1 MIEINQII
9 MQKRDL
15 TTKKI
20 AFCEEFV
27 KQNKA
32 LLINESF
39 HALLTSEEGFMYICH
54 GQDNLILNL
63 ALGTYEGLMP
73 LDIKKFQEII
83 KPEDVKIFLEKGQNL
98 YLFKITQTDNIID
111 TIDIVTILEGE
122 EHLQLVDTTQYAD
135 KRENRILAT
144 FGVEYF
150 KQVLSGKDF
159 GL

>member
-1 MIEINQII
+1 MVEINQII

-20 AFCEEFV
+20 EFCEEFV
-27 KQNKA
+27 KQNQA
-32 LLINESF
+32 LSKNESL
-39 HALLTSEEGFMYICH
+39 HALLTLEEGFMYICH
-54 GQDNLILNL
+54 GQTLNL

-83 KPEDVKIFLEKGQNL
+83 KPKDVKIFLEKGQNL

-111 TIDIVTILEGE
+111 TINIVAILEDE
-122 EHLQLVDTTQYAD
+122 EHLQLIDTTQYVD

-144 FGVEYF
+144 FGIEYF
-150 KQVLSGKDF
+150 KQILSSKDF